1 MRRHAAAAA
10 LSVVVLMIAGC
21 AESRPSDAAPPDPAP
36 PSGLV
41 LRLEPARAPAGG
53 LITLS
58 IKGDAAA
65 ATDMSVTAD
74 FQRWD
79 GRSWRTEYLLDARDS
94 TTHGP
99 VAVPA
104 GEQHFVIDMALV
116 GTQIL
121 QLKVPAVAP
130 GEYRI
135 AKEVTREGSL
145 TRQRVALYGR
155 LRVVA

>member
-1 MRRHAAAAA
+1 
-10 LSVVVLMIAGC
+10 
-21 AESRPSDAAPPDPAP
+21 
-36 PSGLV
+36 
-41 LRLEPARAPAGG
+41 
-53 LITLS
+53 
-58 IKGDAAA
+58 
-65 ATDMSVTAD
+65 MSVAAD

-104 GEQHFVIDMALV
+104 GKLHFVIDMALV

-121 QLKVPAVAP
+121 QLKVPPVAP
-130 GEYRI
+130 GEYRV

-145 TRQRVALYGR
+145 TRRRVALYGR

>member
-1 MRRHAAAAA
+1 MRGQIAAAA
-10 LSVVVLMIAGC
+10 LTLLLLLVAGC
-21 AESRPSDAAPPDPAP
+21 AGSTPSDAAPPDPAP

-41 LRLEPARAPAGG
+41 LRLEPARVPAGG
-53 LITLS
+53 LVSLS
-58 IKGDAAA
+58 IEGDAAA

-104 GEQHFVIDMALV
+104 GELHFVIDMALV

-121 QLKVPAVAP
+121 QLKVPPVAP

-145 TRQRVALYGR
+145 TRRRVALYGR
-155 LRVVA
+155 LRVVT